1 MDRRSNAYAV
11 MQAAIE
17 ATKSID
23 DKKLV
28 DYMRA
33 NTFQVVAGD
42 IKFGL
47 DGEWARTRRL
57 HVQRT
62 STSKLPI
69 MLGTQKR
76 AARP

>member
-1 MDRRSNAYAV
+1 MMDRRSNAYAELQV

-17 ATKSID
+17 ATTSID

-33 NTFQVVAGD
+33 NTFQVVVGD

-47 DGEWARTRRL
+47 DANGRGRGRSSSIP
-57 HVQRT
+57 RY
-62 STSKLPI
+62 
-69 MLGTQKR
+69 
-76 AARP
+76 